1 MQLTLLSPS
10 FGKATRRAPWLVG
23 ATLGLCLSAM
33 APAMAQTLPPLT
45 GQLMYAT
52 QVVGT
57 TTNLI
62 SFDEAVP
69 TVLRSTIAITGVTAG
84 QVLVGLDARPSTGQ
98 LYGLGYNAT
107 LAADNARL
115 YVINPTTG
123 VATPVGAAAMTL
135 VLGTATDRIGFDFN
149 PVVDRIRVVSTN
161 KANYRLNPING
172 TIVDSDPVAAG
183 TQRDGDLN
191 PGTPSIGAAAYTNNF
206 IGTGSTELF
215 IFDDVLGQLFIQ
227 TSPNTGLITSAGPAT
242 GITFNPAVGVSMDI
256 NSVRTGENYVL
267 MSGAPGTGTSTQLY
281 EINLGS
287 GAATAKGV
295 IGTGLPI
302 NNLTFATFS
311 VDPVSPP
318 AALTGQLM
326 FALTGS
332 NLISFDSSTP
342 RVIRT
347 STSVTNLA
355 AGQALVGL
363 DFRPATGELFAL
375 GYNATAAA
383 PTANAQLYTV
393 NPGTGALTAVGTAQ
407 RLELGDAA
415 ARVGFDFNPAADRI
429 RVVSTSNKN
438 YRLNPTNG
446 EKTDDADLNPAGG
459 VISSAA
465 YTNSGPG
472 TAPAT
477 TILYNY
483 NAANNQLVR
492 QDAPNTGTFATV
504 GSSGITVNAA
514 QGVDFDIYFDPSAPA
529 ATQNKAFLVA
539 STGTGSLVNSD
550 RLYTVN
556 LSTGAATEVEVVGA
570 GMPITGVSAL
580 ISGTVLSSNR
590 ASAKVSAQVDV
601 YPNPATGEVSINMPA
616 SLLKQSV
623 QATLLNALG
632 QSVLSRTLSARDG
645 ATQRLSLTNVAK
657 GMYMLQLSTPE
668 GVVTKRLMVR

>member
-1 MQLTLLSPS
+1 
-10 FGKATRRAPWLVG
+10 
-23 ATLGLCLSAM
+23 
-33 APAMAQTLPPLT
+33 MAQTLPPLA

-57 TTNLI
+57 VTNLV
-62 SFDEAVP
+62 SFDEMAP
-69 TVLRSTIAITGVTAG
+69 ATLRSTAPITGIATG
-84 QVLVGLDARPSTGQ
+84 QIIVGMDVRPRTGQ
-98 LYGLGYNAT
+98 LYALAYNAALT
-107 LAADNARL
+107 AANARL
-115 YVINPTTG
+115 YTINPTTA
-123 VATPVGAAAMTL
+123 VATPVGAAAIDL
-135 VLGTATDRIGFDFN
+135 ELGAATARIGIDFN
-149 PVVDRIRVVSTN
+149 PLVDLLRVVSTN
-161 KANYRLNPING
+161 RANYRLNPTDG
-172 TIVDSDPVAAG
+172 TVVDADPATAG
-183 TQRDGDLN
+183 IQRDGDLTITGSSGVV
-191 PGTPSIGAAAYTNNF
+191 PTISAAAYSNNF
-206 IGTGSTELF
+206 FGTGNSSLAVYDEALNQF
-215 IFDDVLGQLFIQ
+215 FYQSPANAGVLTPVGIL
-227 TSPNTGLITSAGPAT
+227 S
-242 GITFNPAVGVSMDI
+242 GITVNRNSGISLDI
-256 NSVRTGENYVL
+256 NSVRSGEDLVL
-267 MSGAPGTGTSTQLY
+267 LAAATGTSTNTQLF

-287 GAATAKGV
+287 GVATLR
-295 IGTGLPI
+295 GTLGNGLSI
-302 NNLTFATFS
+302 SNVTFATFA

-332 NLISFDSSTP
+332 NLISFDSSNP

-347 STSVTNLA
+347 STPVTNLA
-355 AGQALVGL
+355 AGQTLVGL

-383 PTANAQLYTV
+383 PTANAQLYTI
-393 NPGTGALTAVGTAQ
+393 NPGTGALTAVGAAQ

-415 ARVGFDFNPAADRI
+415 ARVGFDFNPVADRI
-429 RVVSTSNKN
+429 RVVSTNNKN

-446 EKTDDADLNPAGG
+446 AIAATDPDLNPAGG

-472 TAPAT
+472 AAPAT
-477 TILYNY
+477 TALYNY
-483 NAANNQLVR
+483 NAANNQLV
-492 QDAPNTGTFATV
+492 QQADANAGTFATV
-504 GSSGITVNAA
+504 GASGITVNAA
-514 QGVDFDIYFDPSAPA
+514 AGVDFDIYFDPAAPA

-539 STGTGSLVNSD
+539 STGTGNFVNSD

-556 LSTGAATEVEVVGA
+556 LTTGAATEVEIIGT

-580 ISGTVLSSNR
+580 ISGTVLSSNK

-623 QATLLNALG
+623 QATLVNALG

-645 ATQRLSLTNVAK
+645 VTQRLSLTNVAK
-657 GMYMLQLSTPE
+657 GIYMLQLSTPE